1 MLKELDVEA
10 WINGRRQGLTG
21 VYGTVSEIIDNVRN
35 NGDSALYEYAKKFD
49 KIELEHLRVTED
61 EIDEAYN
68 SVEDRLIECLT
79 QAEARIAEFHEFQ
92 KHDDLWLREVS
103 PGVTLGVKTTP
114 LSRVGGYIP
123 EGVRPI
129 RRRRS

>member
-49 KIELEHLRVTED
+49 RIELEHL
-61 EIDEAYN
+61 
-68 SVEDRLIECLT
+68 
-79 QAEARIAEFHEFQ
+79 
-92 KHDDLWLREVS
+92 
-103 PGVTLGVKTTP
+103 
-114 LSRVGGYIP
+114 
-123 EGVRPI
+123 
-129 RRRRS
+129 